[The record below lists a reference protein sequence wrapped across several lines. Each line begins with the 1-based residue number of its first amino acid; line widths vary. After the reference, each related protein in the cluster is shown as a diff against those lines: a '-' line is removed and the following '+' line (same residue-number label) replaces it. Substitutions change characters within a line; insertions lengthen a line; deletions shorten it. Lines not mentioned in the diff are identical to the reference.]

1 MHEASKPIID
11 SIVNWME
18 KFVEKPHPSFGDLPP
33 CPYAR
38 QFRMQ
43 NKIKIVESKV
53 AIWNTAQ
60 KQCNAWD
67 DSFEAVIVAS
77 SFTAVP
83 PSILNA
89 RVAELNRKMKR
100 HDLVLLE
107 DHPQDIETIDGVQM
121 NHGELVLIVIQRLER
136 LNRFSKILKQ
146 GKYYNKWSKENLDDV
161 VNWRFDD

>member
-1 MHEASKPIID
+1 MHEASQPIID

-18 KFVEKPHPSFGDLPP
+18 KFVEKPHPSFGNMPP

-60 KQCNAWD
+60 KQCNVWD
-67 DSFEAVIVAS
+67 VSWEAVIVAS
-77 SFTAVP
+77 TFTDVP
-83 PSILNA
+83 TSILND

-107 DHPQDIETIDGVQM
+107 DHPKDIETIDGIKM
-121 NHGELVLIVIQRLER
+121 NHGELVLIVIQRLEQ
-136 LNRFSKILKQ
+136 LNRFSTMLKQ

-161 VNWRFDD
+161 VNWRFED

>member
-1 MHEASKPIID
+1 MHEASQPIID

-67 DSFEAVIVAS
+67 FLFD
-77 SFTAVP
+77 
-83 PSILNA
+83 N
-89 RVAELNRKMKR
+89 N
-100 HDLVLLE
+100 LL
-107 DHPQDIETIDGVQM
+107 
-121 NHGELVLIVIQRLER
+121 
-136 LNRFSKILKQ
+136 
-146 GKYYNKWSKENLDDV
+146 
-161 VNWRFDD
+161 